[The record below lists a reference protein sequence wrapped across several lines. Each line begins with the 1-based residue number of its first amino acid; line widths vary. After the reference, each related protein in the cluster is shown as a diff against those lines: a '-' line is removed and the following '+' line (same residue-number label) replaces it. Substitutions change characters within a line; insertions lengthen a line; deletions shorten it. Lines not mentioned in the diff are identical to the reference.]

1 MSTRMYINPGDEAPF
16 LSVSTASDDSQFSV
30 FVMDVTP
37 DQLRSLADDLAA
49 AWSKRNTQLVKGC
62 IERLAS

>member
-1 MSTRMYINPGDEAPF
+1 MITRMYINPGDEAPF

-49 AWSKRNTQLVKGC
+49 AWAKRNLHLVRNC
-62 IERLAS
+62 IEGLAS

>member
-1 MSTRMYINPGDEAPF
+1 MYINPGDEAPF

-37 DQLRSLADDLAA
+37 AQLHSLADDLAA
-49 AWSKRNTQLVKGC
+49 AQN
-62 IERLAS
+62 ERRIKSLAEEMVS